1 MRLLLD
7 FIPLQ
12 QQLLGNKKMKMKQS
26 FGVFISS
33 IGIFSILKWVNELSI
48 TNYDKGFLFGNIIL
62 IIIGIIIYFK
72 TTLSNKS

>member
-12 QQLLGNKKMKMKQS
+12 QQLLGNKKMKQS